1 MSTTEAVTEK
11 EKDAE
16 TEAGRSDQQSV
27 IFRLGNESYGIDI
40 FSVNEIIRMR
50 EITPIPQTDAHIC
63 GLVNLRGK
71 TIPVVNLH
79 VRLALPEVE
88 ESDKTR
94 IIVVD
99 SPNGNVGIIVDEVNE
114 VVTLSAEHIEE
125 TPAMVTDEESDY
137 VYGVA
142 RLDDRLI
149 TLLDLDKA
157 LAA

>member
-1 MSTTEAVTEK
+1 MSTTEAAIEK
-11 EKDAE
+11 EKDSTTE
-16 TEAGRSDQQSV
+16 TVNSDQQSV

-40 FSVNEIIRMR
+40 FCVNEIIRMR

-88 ESDKTR
+88 DTDQTR

-99 SPNGNVGIIVDEVNE
+99 SPNGLVGIIVDEVNE
-114 VVTLSAEHIEE
+114 VVTLSADHIEE
-125 TPAMVTDEESDY
+125 APAMVTDDSCDY
-137 VYGVA
+137 VRGVA
-142 RLDDRLI
+142 RLEDHLI

>member
-1 MSTTEAVTEK
+1 MSSAETATEK
-11 EKDAE
+11 EEVSK
-16 TEAGRSDQQSV
+16 TEVARSDQQSV

-50 EITPIPQTDAHIC
+50 EITPIPQTDAYIC

-114 VVTLSAEHIEE
+114 VVTLKADLIEE
-125 TPAMVTDEESDY
+125 TPPMVKDEASDY
-137 VYGVA
+137 VCGVA
-142 RLDDRLI
+142 RLDDHLI

>member
-1 MSTTEAVTEK
+1 MSATEAAIEK
-11 EKDAE
+11 EKDATTE
-16 TEAGRSDQQSV
+16 TVLSDQQSV

-79 VRLALPEVE
+79 VRLALPLVE

-94 IIVVD
+94 IIVID
-99 SPNGNVGIIVDEVNE
+99 SPKGLVGIIVDEVNE

-125 TPAMVTDEESDY
+125 TPAMVTDDSSDY
-137 VYGVA
+137 VCGVA
-142 RLDDRLI
+142 RLDDHLI